1 MRRLS
6 LLLLGLVAGPL
17 VADEAAKPV
26 LIAKPDAFKT
36 LVNPMCSHCRD
47 EAKRRAGE
55 LRDDDRVLCWVR
67 GYSDGGAI
75 PLRFFLN
82 PYRVISDTY
91 GVFVYD
97 PDAGYARGFAASL
110 DFSFYGWRNGVMVM
124 KHKDGT
130 LYSCLT
136 GIAFDGPRKG
146 DRLKPVPTLMS
157 DWGFWLKR
165 YPQAVAYHMFDKY
178 RPVELPATEHPDS
191 VKSRRPADKRLP
203 ADTPVLGVAL
213 GETTRAYPLSA
224 IEKAGL
230 IADTIDGKDVVVL
243 WQGETRT
250 AAAYHPLATRGTG
263 KGEEKPKKV
272 TLRRDDKVREAP
284 FVDTE
289 TSSRWD
295 IAGRAVE
302 GTLKGWTLEWID
314 GTQVKWFAWAA
325 EHPRT
330 TLHKSPDKT
339 GEKKPGGKPLEEKV
353 REIAGSAEFL
363 YGVPKHFAK
372 LEAVDAGNRR
382 VRLLIE
388 GEKLAKLWP
397 LTDDAEVKVHG
408 WWGRLDQFQPGDR
421 VWAWFKLDRRK
432 QPVAIMMLADELS
445 EEDIHGAGVTLAS
458 RTAER
463 ITLKPVKGSEFSLT
477 VRPSLRES
485 VEKLTVGQ
493 KVYVQSAGGAVRLLL
508 DAAGFE
514 SLRMKQ
520 REALTKRW
528 ESEGLPGSVTFL
540 HLSGEAD
547 FMLDHEAIR
556 WGRSLKPGD
565 KVSLQADPPIAAVV
579 RHVRPWRER
588 TQLRLVIHGLDL
600 ADLKLGDRLR
610 LKMTPPPR
618 EVLEASL
625 PPDVDRSRSR
635 DERVE
640 WFLASIYCTC
650 PVKGDRCTGMF
661 YTLASCNPNGCGMPN
676 AMRKH
681 LAGKIDRGMTD
692 RQIFEEMLK
701 TYGPA
706 LTRPHLLP

>member
-1 MRRLS
+1 MSSLTAEKAWINMFPSPLS
-6 LLLLGLVAGPL
+6 AKESTMKLSSIGLAALFFAGTSIL
-17 VADEAAKPV
+17 SAQEAKPR
-26 LIAKPDAFKT
+26 LIEQPDAFKT
-36 LVNPMCSHCRD
+36 LVNPTCSHCRD
-47 EAKRRAGE
+47 EAKRRADD
-55 LRDDDRVLCWVR
+55 LKPDDRVLCWIR
-67 GYSDGGAI
+67 GYSDGGVI
-75 PLRFFLN
+75 PFRFLLN

-110 DFSFYGWRNGVMVM
+110 DFSFHGWRNGVMVM

-146 DRLKPVPTLMS
+146 DRLKAVPTLLS

-165 YPQAVAYHMFDKY
+165 YQQAVANHMSDKY
-178 RPVELPATEHPDS
+178 RPVELPATGYPDS
-191 VKSRRPADKRLP
+191 VKSRGPADKRLS
-203 ADTPVLGVAL
+203 ADTPVLGVAI

-250 AAAYHPLATRGTG
+250 AAAYHPLATGGGEGEGEPG
-263 KGEEKPKKV
+263 KG

-284 FVDTE
+284 VVDPE
-289 TSSRWD
+289 AGSRWG

-325 EHPRT
+325 EYPRT
-330 TLHKSPDKT
+330 TLHDGPEKP

-353 REIAGSAEFL
+353 REIAGSAEVL
-363 YGVPKHFAK
+363 SRVPKHFAK
-372 LEAVDAGNRR
+372 LEAVDVGNHR

-445 EEDIHGAGVTLAS
+445 EQDIHGEGVKFAA
-458 RTAER
+458 RTADR
-463 ITLKPVKGSEFSLT
+463 ITLKPVKGTEFSLT

-485 VEKLTVGQ
+485 VEKLTVG
-493 KVYVQSAGGAVRLLL
+493 
-508 DAAGFE
+508 
-514 SLRMKQ
+514 
-520 REALTKRW
+520 
-528 ESEGLPGSVTFL
+528 
-540 HLSGEAD
+540 
-547 FMLDHEAIR
+547 
-556 WGRSLKPGD
+556 
-565 KVSLQADPPIAAVV
+565 
-579 RHVRPWRER
+579 
-588 TQLRLVIHGLDL
+588 
-600 ADLKLGDRLR
+600 
-610 LKMTPPPR
+610 
-618 EVLEASL
+618 
-625 PPDVDRSRSR
+625 
-635 DERVE
+635 
-640 WFLASIYCTC
+640 
-650 PVKGDRCTGMF
+650 
-661 YTLASCNPNGCGMPN
+661 
-676 AMRKH
+676 
-681 LAGKIDRGMTD
+681 
-692 RQIFEEMLK
+692 
-701 TYGPA
+701 
-706 LTRPHLLP
+706 